1 MQIKCLKQRIHTML
15 SSHGGIGN
23 EEGVKVGE
31 NEATDQRK
39 LTVKHSGKTTVRTG
53 LDTKEGFGQI
63 PWRNFY
69 LSFSINHTNKKT

>member
-31 NEATDQRK
+31 NEATEQRK
-39 LTVKHSGKTTVRTG
+39 SNTVGRR
-53 LDTKEGFGQI
+53 Q
-63 PWRNFY
+63 
-69 LSFSINHTNKKT
+69 